1 MDYLALQSELV
12 SDPEILG
19 YSGDNVA
26 DAALLNTVNRPRNRT
41 FMSGK
46 EIKDAIDTPD
56 WDSRTDA
63 QKQIILAL
71 VNRDDLDPFG
81 IDQHIFQEAMTGA
94 AGNTLATLSAAR
106 VETVSRI
113 RELEIGFG
121 SVVSDGQVAKAR
133 AT

>member
-1 MDYLALQSELV
+1 MDYLALQAELV
-12 SDPEILG
+12 SDPETLG
-19 YSGDNVA
+19 YSGDHAA
-26 DAALLNTVNRPRNRT
+26 DAALLNIVDRPRNRT

-46 EIKDAIDTPD
+46 EIKDAIDTID

-81 IDQHIFQEAMTGA
+81 IDQHIFQEVMVGA
-94 AGNTLATLSAAR
+94 VGSTIATLAVAR

-113 RELEIGFG
+113 REFAADKF
-121 SVVSDGQVAKAR
+121 SS
-133 AT
+133 

>member
-1 MDYLALQSELV
+1 MDFLALQAELV
-12 SDPEILG
+12 GDPQALG
-19 YSGDNVA
+19 YTGDDA
-26 DAALLNTVNRPRNRT
+26 GDAALLNIVNRPHNRSSMT
-41 FMSGK
+41 GK
-46 EIKDAIDTPD
+46 EVKDAVDIAD
-56 WDSRTDA
+56 WDTRTDA

-94 AGNTLATLSAAR
+94 VGTTIATLATAR

-113 RELEIGFG
+113 RELDIDFG
-121 SVVSDGQVAKAR
+121 DAVSEGHVAMAR